1 MKKKENPN
9 ATIGIN
15 DEWLENIFDRKL
27 ILPNDMK
34 DSEIIKEFVE
44 EIQQERNNES
54 SVNRGCIKISMVNW
68 YIKIDGVAV
77 PN

>member
-1 MKKKENPN
+1 MVGDLVKEKEYPN

-44 EIQQERNNES
+44 EISTGKE
-54 SVNRGCIKISMVNW
+54 
-68 YIKIDGVAV
+68 
-77 PN
+77 